1 MIRKAQAQINQ
12 PLDKILN
19 DTSMQN
25 SVQGLQNQSE
35 SKEEISTEI
44 IDKRIQHYIEKG
56 LADVYKKIA
65 GDDITGSLTQVNALN
80 HLGSNSKA
88 AKDIAPL
95 YLDRVK
101 EILRDELVR
110 EKEVYITKLH
120 SQLQQNTHKR
130 KEVLSQIERVEGEY
144 GEVAK

>member
-1 MIRKAQAQINQ
+1 
-12 PLDKILN
+12 
-19 DTSMQN
+19 
-25 SVQGLQNQSE
+25 
-35 SKEEISTEI
+35 
-44 IDKRIQHYIEKG
+44 